1 MKKILNNPKEC
12 ALAFLM
18 LIIVVAGIITSA
30 GAFNWSKTEGWLF
43 VVAGVLNL
51 CVTGFA
57 VYTFYKLYLKP
68 DSKPQTLD
76 EYNAEQKDANK
87 NAK

>member
-43 VVAGVLNL
+43 VVAGILNL
-51 CVTGFA
+51 GITAYA
-57 VYTFYKLYLKP
+57 VYTFYKSYLKP
-68 DSKPQTLD
+68 DSKPQTL
-76 EYNAEQKDANK
+76 EEFQTEQKEANK
-87 NAK
+87 KAK